1 MYSCIKESHT
11 YRIPLKGE
19 ENQNGQHC
27 SIGPLKI
34 LLDYDFKIVVFVFKI
49 LFCML
54 QKRKGRGKT
63 KSSMKRL
70 EAEMAEIGEQQK
82 RVKKGQMEIRE
93 RFKEM
98 EFECDQLKKETFLIS
113 KQAGR
118 NQQRLNLMFK
128 IVKAREEN
136 NISEADKLTQSL
148 RLVLPLPP
156 PSPPLCELILQFEIG

>member
-1 MYSCIKESHT
+1 
-11 YRIPLKGE
+11 
-19 ENQNGQHC
+19 
-27 SIGPLKI
+27 
-34 LLDYDFKIVVFVFKI
+34 
-49 LFCML
+49 
-54 QKRKGRGKT
+54 
-63 KSSMKRL
+63 
-70 EAEMAEIGEQQK
+70 
-82 RVKKGQMEIRE
+82 MEIRE

-148 RLVLPLPP
+148 RLVLPLSLSLP
-156 PSPPLCELILQFEIG
+156 PPLCELILQFEIG